1 MNPVSMFDV
10 DILCYL
16 QGDAGMT
23 FDPEELLKDVT
34 TPEYV
39 PMDISSSQETSGVSH
54 VGSVR
59 PIKRSASQ
67 AFESEEVPVF
77 HPDHNDYTKRVENN
91 KRPRLSTATS
101 EVSDTESLLSST
113 STLTSVATATTS
125 GAVTAATTSAA
136 ASRDQKYYQR
146 RHKNNIASK
155 RSRETRKQ
163 KFASME
169 KQAEDLAMKNEALKV
184 KVAELEELTKLM
196 KESLIQKLAGAG
208 KALNMSS

>member
-1 MNPVSMFDV
+1 M
-10 DILCYL
+10 LCCF

-23 FDPEELLKDVT
+23 FDPEEFLKDVA

-39 PMDISSSQETSGVSH
+39 SMETSSSQETSGVSH
-54 VGSVR
+54 VGSG

-67 AFESEEVPVF
+67 AFESDEVPVF
-77 HPDHNDYTKRVENN
+77 HPDHNDYTKRVDNV
-91 KRPRLSTATS
+91 KRPRLSTTTS
-101 EVSDTESLLSST
+101 EVSDTESLLSNAST
-113 STLTSVATATTS
+113 TTSVAVATT
-125 GAVTAATTSAA
+125 GAATATTSAA
-136 ASRDQKYYQR
+136 AQRDQKYYQR

-163 KFASME
+163 KFATME
-169 KQAEDLAMKNEALKV
+169 QQAVDLAKKNEALKV